1 MDHDAR
7 KTVGNGKRH
16 DTQVVPYGA
25 IPEICITKRER
36 HTGRSLHLC
45 LVGNGLCAIPILRC
59 RVEHVFD
66 EDAVSR
72 CGVVHEN
79 MGHRAHQFAV
89 LYNRRAGHADV
100 K

>member
-45 LVGNGLCAIPILRC
+45 PVGNGLCAIPMLR
-59 RVEHVFD
+59 RSVKHVFD
-66 EDAVSR
+66 EDAIAGGGIVNQ
-72 CGVVHEN
+72 H
-79 MGHRAHQFAV
+79 MGNGANQFAV
-89 LYNRRAGHADV
+89 LDDGGAGHFCV

>member
-45 LVGNGLCAIPILRC
+45 PVGNGLCAIPILR
-59 RVEHVFD
+59 RSVKHIFD
-66 EDAVSR
+66 KNSIPR
-72 CGVVHEN
+72 CGII
-79 MGHRAHQFAV
+79 HQHVGDGTKQFSV
-89 LYNRRAGHADV
+89 LNDW
-100 K
+100 

>member
-36 HTGRSLHLC
+36 HTGRSLHLR
-45 LVGNGLCAIPILRC
+45 LVGNGLCAIPILRR

-66 EDAVSR
+66 EDAVTGGR
-72 CGVVHEN
+72 IIHKN
-79 MGHRAHQFAV
+79 MGHSADQFAV
-89 LYNRRAGHADV
+89 LNGILWH
-100 K
+100 

>member
-1 MDHDAR
+1 MPFR
-7 KTVGNGKRH
+7 RLC
-16 DTQVVPYGA
+16 
-25 IPEICITKRER
+25 IPKRER

-66 EDAVSR
+66 EDTVTGGR
-72 CGVVHEN
+72 IVN
-79 MGHRAHQFAV
+79 KDMGDSADQFAV
-89 LYNRRAGHADV
+89 LDDRAAAHADV

>member
-45 LVGNGLCAIPILRC
+45 PVGNGLCAIPILRC
-59 RVEHVFD
+59 CVQHVFD
-66 EDAVSR
+66 EDAISS
-72 CGVVHEN
+72 GWVV
-79 MGHRAHQFAV
+79 
-89 LYNRRAGHADV
+89 D
-100 K
+100 